1 MVFETSERGTA
12 MRVRKRDWLNLQKAM
27 PGVAPVDQEPAV
39 SGCMYSIG
47 VVDGEWAI
55 FRGTIAR
62 PSADNITE
70 RIETILKGSP
80 LEVSL
85 ELESIGFTL
94 PLFEQ
99 LIGEVRLPMPRE
111 LYMRECC
118 LQLPGRFLKVMP
130 GTPRYGL
137 SLTPARRTGWK
148 IHYFDEVDESALL
161 TGSYLKAL
169 VKGEYPD
176 VHVLGGWEGR
186 QVGSR
191 RGIIPDD
198 RLDEVLGWLD
208 IDMVAELGLK
218 PLDRDTSDNTR
229 KPEA

>member
-1 MVFETSERGTA
+1 
-12 MRVRKRDWLNLQKAM
+12 MRVRKRDWLKLQKAL
-27 PGVAPVDQEPAV
+27 PGVAPIDQEPAV

-47 VVDGEWAI
+47 VIDGEWAI
-55 FRGTIAR
+55 FCGTIAR

-70 RIETILKGSP
+70 RIETILKGSA

-99 LIGEVRLPMPRE
+99 LIGEVLLPTPRE

-118 LQLPGRFLKVMP
+118 RRLPGRFLKVVP
-130 GTPRYGL
+130 GNPRCGL

-148 IHYFDEVDESALL
+148 IHCFDEVDESDLL
-161 TGSYLKAL
+161 TDSYLNAI

-176 VHVLGGWEGR
+176 VYALCAWEGR
-186 QVGSR
+186 QIASR
-191 RGIIPDD
+191 QGVIPDN
-198 RLDEVLGWLD
+198 RLDEVLEWLD
-208 IDMVAELGLK
+208 IDMVTELGLK
-218 PLDRDTSDNTR
+218 RLDRDTSDYTR